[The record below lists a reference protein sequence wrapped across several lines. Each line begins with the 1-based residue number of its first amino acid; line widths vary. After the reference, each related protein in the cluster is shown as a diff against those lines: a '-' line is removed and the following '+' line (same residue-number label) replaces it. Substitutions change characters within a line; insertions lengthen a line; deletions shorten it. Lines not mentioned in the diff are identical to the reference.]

1 MDNFKKLI
9 KEALTPHH
17 LRESVNESKSES
29 VKDDIYD
36 IGGKI
41 YKDVYTSVNLTST
54 DKTVRVRDFERK
66 DPKFK
71 LRVKNYIKSKGL
83 ESQRDGNDFEIYL
96 DKGRDFKGIP
106 LSESVNEDF
115 THSSLTITD
124 QSQISGLDDSELL
137 DLLNKVSYEYT
148 PELKDSARIITQ
160 EIEDRDL
167 TNKIHYVDNERY
179 EFRESVNEDI
189 QPLAVEELTDEALLD
204 MLNNIDDMSRDKK
217 GGTYDM
223 SGRKMTRA
231 QYDLAKSLEAEVRR
245 REKERGLKIH
255 SLDIDDSY
263 EIGESVNENLV
274 AAIAGM
280 VASTNAMLGS
290 PFERGLDGEFSF
302 SIGTAFKNFIND
314 FKIKRIVKRLIKDP
328 EIIDLVNKHTNVDKD
343 NKVISYSNLK
353 GIQNI
358 LKNKLKP
365 NEMKYL
371 KIGWGPHLRKAMK
384 LNEDI
389 VDDKAKI
396 YWLQKLKR
404 GEIDTLPDNP
414 RMEYLR
420 HAMRDQLAQDKEQ
433 LSRERGLVQEAS
445 YDEVAMREYGA
456 PYDELSEREKEWV
469 RDKIDMDRGVMEE
482 ESVNEGFEWYQ
493 PLLALGGSV
502 GLMATALFAII
513 GPSTLV
519 GGAPFGGDSWGDV
532 FRHYK
537 KKFKDKQAA
546 KNLRKE
552 DIQELVNLIQTNIDT
567 SDLNPGVKRY
577 MKRLMNELEN
587 EMNKDEEELDKNKL
601 LVLLRN
607 VENYA
612 KRKQVSINEAKTESE
627 LKDAWREWNKKHPK
641 DQIDWGEY
649 REEHG
654 EHLDEVT
661 KKEID
666 DIENSGNIDIAYKKA
681 MKLLKS
687 LKDESVNEGG
697 WKTQGHR
704 KGWKANPKPKQDQL
718 QAAIK
723 AYDKAESEGDIRGM
737 ELALAAVDMLKDE
750 SVNESVYGSV
760 GFTPS
765 DKDAKPEH
773 PNWRDLS
780 AEEIQDYIDANPS
793 TLWGRSLSIAKMVLR
808 DKKRESINEPK
819 DLEMSD
825 EEEHE
830 HVKNLLKRNFMDE
843 SEARI
848 NELFGIGGP
857 SPRDKKNQAARQRSS
872 NKTANYHDLL
882 KYYQFGIAR
891 IPRHKREKAG
901 IPQAMH
907 DRYGQEVWDILK
919 KAYPNKG
926 LNDTPPPGFSD
937 SADELIMALGDEG
950 NFKKTI
956 YNPFFDIYA
965 KLGPTDSHKKQL
977 GIEEE
982 SDTGGETVNPVNL
995 DIDEELTSL
1004 TPNEI
1009 GDESKQDTSASGAY
1023 ESKEFDFKKM
1033 VKEALKSKYLR

>member
-1 MDNFKKLI
+1 M
-9 KEALTPHH
+9 
-17 LRESVNESKSES
+17 
-29 VKDDIYD
+29 
-36 IGGKI
+36 
-41 YKDVYTSVNLTST
+41 
-54 DKTVRVRDFERK
+54 
-66 DPKFK
+66 
-71 LRVKNYIKSKGL
+71 
-83 ESQRDGNDFEIYL
+83 
-96 DKGRDFKGIP
+96 
-106 LSESVNEDF
+106 
-115 THSSLTITD
+115 
-124 QSQISGLDDSELL
+124 
-137 DLLNKVSYEYT
+137 
-148 PELKDSARIITQ
+148 
-160 EIEDRDL
+160 
-167 TNKIHYVDNERY
+167 
-179 EFRESVNEDI
+179 
-189 QPLAVEELTDEALLD
+189 
-204 MLNNIDDMSRDKK
+204 
-217 GGTYDM
+217 
-223 SGRKMTRA
+223 
-231 QYDLAKSLEAEVRR
+231 
-245 REKERGLKIH
+245 
-255 SLDIDDSY
+255 
-263 EIGESVNENLV
+263 
-274 AAIAGM
+274 
-280 VASTNAMLGS
+280 
-290 PFERGLDGEFSF
+290 
-302 SIGTAFKNFIND
+302 
-314 FKIKRIVKRLIKDP
+314 
-328 EIIDLVNKHTNVDKD
+328 
-343 NKVISYSNLK
+343 
-353 GIQNI
+353 
-358 LKNKLKP
+358 
-365 NEMKYL
+365 
-371 KIGWGPHLRKAMK
+371 
-384 LNEDI
+384 
-389 VDDKAKI
+389 
-396 YWLQKLKR
+396 YWLQKFKS

-493 PLLALGGSV
+493 PLLALAGGV

-552 DIQELVNLIQTNIDT
+552 DVQELVNLIQTNIDT

-612 KRKQVSINEAKTESE
+612 KRNQVSINEAKTESE

-737 ELALAAVDMLKDE
+737 ELALAVMDMLKDE

-808 DKKRESINEPK
+808 DKKRELINEPK

-830 HVKNLLKRNFMDE
+830 HVKNLLKRNFM
-843 SEARI
+843 
-848 NELFGIGGP
+848 
-857 SPRDKKNQAARQRSS
+857 
-872 NKTANYHDLL
+872 
-882 KYYQFGIAR
+882 
-891 IPRHKREKAG
+891 
-901 IPQAMH
+901 
-907 DRYGQEVWDILK
+907 
-919 KAYPNKG
+919 
-926 LNDTPPPGFSD
+926 
-937 SADELIMALGDEG
+937 
-950 NFKKTI
+950 
-956 YNPFFDIYA
+956 
-965 KLGPTDSHKKQL
+965 
-977 GIEEE
+977 
-982 SDTGGETVNPVNL
+982 
-995 DIDEELTSL
+995 DEELTSL